1 MNQVGNSSATRR
13 RGQGRRALD
22 MQPMDTAAAIVV
34 DADLPGDIDPL
45 IAIKLW
51 RNPCWF
57 SFRINYLS
65 MNFNVPVY
73 DWTEKTFGLPRPE
86 FVVLYALGLRD
97 GVAAKDICASSGF
110 PKPTISRAI
119 QKLLKRK
126 LIRRNADAKDHRSYL
141 LHITEDGKRIFDA
154 SMPVMLAREQ
164 VMLARLSP
172 GERTLLCEILAK
184 MVVDSPEWPQTIPT
198 EDVHP

>member
-1 MNQVGNSSATRR
+1 M
-13 RGQGRRALD
+13 RALD
-22 MQPMDTAAAIVV
+22 GQQEETAPTDAAT
-34 DADLPGDIDPL
+34 ADLQGDVDPL

-65 MNFNVPVY
+65 MHFNVPVY

-126 LIRRNADAKDHRSYL
+126 LIRRNEDAKDHRSYL
-141 LHITEDGKRIFDA
+141 LHITAEGRRIFDA
-154 SMPVMLAREQ
+154 SMPVMLERER

-172 GERTLLCEILAK
+172 GERTMLFEILAK
-184 MVVDSPEWPQTIPT
+184 MVVDSPDWPQTLQP
-198 EDVHP
+198 EDSQP

>member
-1 MNQVGNSSATRR
+1 M
-13 RGQGRRALD
+13 RALD
-22 MQPMDTAAAIVV
+22 VQEETALTDAAT
-34 DADLPGDIDPL
+34 AELPGDVDPL

-65 MNFNVPVY
+65 MHFNVPVY

-119 QKLLKRK
+119 QRLLKRK
-126 LIRRNADAKDHRSYL
+126 LIRRNEDAKDHRSYL
-141 LHITEDGKRIFDA
+141 LHITDEGRHIFDA
-154 SMPVMLAREQ
+154 SMPVMLERER

-172 GERTLLCEILAK
+172 GERTLLFEILAK
-184 MVVDSPEWPQTIPT
+184 MVVDSPAWPPTLQT
-198 EDVHP
+198 EDSQP

>member
-1 MNQVGNSSATRR
+1 MNQLEKGRPRRSEGGERMHAPQLPPSA
-13 RGQGRRALD
+13 AEE
-22 MQPMDTAAAIVV
+22 
-34 DADLPGDIDPL
+34 DLPGDVDPL

-73 DWTEKTFGLPRPE
+73 GWTEKTFGLPRPE
-86 FVVLYALGLRD
+86 FVVLYALGLKG
-97 GVAAKDICASSGF
+97 GVAAKDICSSSGF

-119 QKLLKRK
+119 QSLLKRK
-126 LIRRNADAKDHRSYL
+126 LIRRDTDPKDHRSYVL
-141 LHITEDGKRIFDA
+141 NITDDGQSIFDA
-154 SMPVMLAREQ
+154 SMPVMLERER

-172 GERTLLCEILAK
+172 GERAMLFEILAK
-184 MVVDSPEWPQTIPT
+184 MVVDSPEWPQTIET
-198 EDVHP
+198 EDTLP